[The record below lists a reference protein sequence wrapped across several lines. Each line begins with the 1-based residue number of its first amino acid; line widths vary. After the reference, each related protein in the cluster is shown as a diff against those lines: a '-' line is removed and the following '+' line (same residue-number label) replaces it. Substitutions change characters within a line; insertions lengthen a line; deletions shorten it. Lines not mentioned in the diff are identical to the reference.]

1 MINTTTDFII
11 PAAYAL
17 TGNIP
22 GSLVVRGDISYENIE
37 WNTGI
42 VTTTLPTKDEVLNKA
57 QELYNNEAVTRL
69 RVHRNRLMANSDW
82 TQGADSPLS
91 TSKKTEWATYRQAL
105 RDLPASS
112 NPSVDS
118 RGELNLTSVTW
129 PTQPS

>member
-17 TGNIP
+17 TGDIP

-91 TSKKTEWATYRQAL
+91 TSKKNEWATYRQAL
-105 RDLPASS
+105 RDLPANSS
-112 NPSVDS
+112 PTLDGPFIKDV
-118 RGELNLTSVTW
+118 VW
-129 PTQPS
+129 PTEPS